1 MKILFLGGD
10 KRQKQMIRDLYE
22 KGHNINLLGFENLD
36 TDNKLKKVTLNNL
49 NISKYDVIIFP
60 VGGVNKNFMIKAY
73 YHNNDIKID
82 PNILK
87 DTKEDVLIFT
97 GVKTPFL
104 KTIEDI
110 SKRNIIPLMN
120 EKDVVIP
127 NAIVT
132 CEGIVK
138 DLIDCSDVT
147 IYGSNIMVIG
157 YGNVGKRLVEL
168 LHNMGAKVKVA
179 VKEKEDYFALS
190 KLGIK
195 SFYSKDIKHYLEH
208 SNIIVNTAPSLVLS
222 KDELKLVNKDT
233 YLLDVASL
241 PGGIDLDSANELG
254 LKNKHLLGIPGY
266 TAPITAGRIL
276 SKKINEYIGR

>member
-1 MKILFLGGD
+1 MNILFLGGD

-36 TDNKLKKVTLNNL
+36 TDNIVKKVSLDNL
-49 NISKYDVIIFP
+49 NISKYDVLIFP
-60 VGGVNKNFMIKAY
+60 VSGVSKDFLIKAY
-73 YHNNDIKID
+73 YHDGNIKIEPD
-82 PNILK
+82 LLK
-87 DTKEDVLIFT
+87 NTKENVLIFT
-97 GVKTPFL
+97 GIKTPSL
-104 KTIEDI
+104 KHMEDI
-110 SKRNIIPLMN
+110 SQRKIISLMN

-179 VKEKEDYFALS
+179 VKEKNDYFALN

-195 SFYSKDIKHYLEH
+195 SFYSKDIKHYLQH
-208 SNIIVNTAPSLVLS
+208 TNIIVNTAPSLVLS
-222 KDELKLVNKDT
+222 KEELKFVDKDT
-233 YLLDVASL
+233 YLLDIASL

-266 TAPITAGRIL
+266 IAPITAGRIL